1 MKYQI
6 KTLLIG
12 AMAAL
17 SLGSCS
23 EQEPDVFQN
32 INGVYLNNR
41 SNTNILQA
49 NTNVT
54 FVYQKGDEMQV
65 PVKIQL
71 VGRPTDQPRE
81 IALMVSSEDA
91 QEGTDYILP
100 EKAEMPAGE
109 TVLEYMITLKRT
121 AILKTQE
128 KHIQVSLQPNENFTL
143 PVTEET
149 TANGDVVST
158 LLIRLSSLTSLP
170 RHQRHGKPI
179 CSAISPSRSSNWL
192 ARYSTWTQ
200 PISTTILR

>member
-32 INGVYLNNR
+32 IICFYLNYF
-41 SNTNILQA
+41 SNINFLLVY
-49 NTNVT
+49 TNVT
-54 FVYQKGDEMQV
+54 FFYLICDEFLV

-71 VGRPTDQPRE
+71 VGRPTDHPRE

-158 LLIRLSSLTSLP
+158 LSYQIIFSD
-170 RHQRHGKPI
+170 KF
-179 CSAISPSRSSNWL
+179 
-192 ARYSTWTQ
+192 
-200 PISTTILR
+200 TTAPMAC